1 MDTRDLAKID
11 LNLLIALQI
20 LLEEQ
25 NVSRAAKRLYI
36 TQPAMSKTLARL
48 RQLFDDPLF
57 TRSSHGMQP
66 TPRAQGLALDLE
78 NLLTDV
84 RSLVAGGSF
93 DPSTFAGEV
102 TLALSEYIGLAL
114 LPELARKLQEQA
126 PRLNIRVI
134 TRVQN
139 ELDQLA
145 QGQLDFVIQ
154 VEHAYYGKEFRVAR
168 LGPSATI
175 LLAREHHPITT
186 GEVSWERLANF
197 PLIRLYVSDADQLE
211 IQRSAAI
218 YAQLLESRRGFLEIS
233 HLLTALEVLR
243 TTDYLMPSPSYIL
256 QNEAATRGIRALP
269 MPDNSSASIDYAD
282 RKSVV

>member
-1 MDTRDLAKID
+1 MT
-11 LNLLIALQI
+11 
-20 LLEEQ
+20 
-25 NVSRAAKRLYI
+25 Y
-36 TQPAMSKTLARL
+36 T
-48 RQLFDDPLF
+48 
-57 TRSSHGMQP
+57 
-66 TPRAQGLALDLE
+66 
-78 NLLTDV
+78 
-84 RSLVAGGSF
+84 
-93 DPSTFAGEV
+93 GEV

-114 LPELARKLQEQA
+114 LPELARKLQVQA

-139 ELDQLA
+139 ELEQLA

-154 VEHAYYGKEFRVAR
+154 VEHAHYGNEFKVAR

-175 LLAREHHPITT
+175 LLAREHHPIAT
-186 GEVSWERLANF
+186 GEVSWERLADF
-197 PLIRLYVSDADQLE
+197 PLIRLYVSDADQVE
-211 IQRSAAI
+211 IQRSVAL

-269 MPDNSSASIDYAD
+269 MPDNSSASIDYALVSHQRTSNSGLHNWLWEEIRCTIRELRNPLPNKPRQRVKAGSTD
-282 RKSVV
+282 PLP